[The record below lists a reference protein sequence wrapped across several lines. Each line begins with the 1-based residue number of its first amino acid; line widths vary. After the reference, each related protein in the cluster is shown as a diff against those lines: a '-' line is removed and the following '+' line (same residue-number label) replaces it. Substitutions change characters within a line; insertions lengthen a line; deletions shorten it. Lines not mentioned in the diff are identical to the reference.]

1 VSDQPGRR
9 VPDGADL
16 EGLVRRALHEEAASV
31 EPAGD
36 GLARI
41 REGVRETGSGDGTSS
56 GRRRMLLGLA
66 AAGVAILAGV
76 GVALAGRGDDS
87 TVATP
92 PTPTSAPTTAASA
105 TPSPSPSPS
114 ASTSPTGGAAA
125 SPTPSAGGGALPV
138 YYVADVA
145 GQTRLY
151 REFHAPPSAPGDAGR
166 AALEEM
172 LHAQPVDPDY
182 TSLWPRSTSVV
193 SYEVSDGNAT
203 VDLSSDAASVS
214 AGPEQTTAS
223 VQQLVY
229 TLTAADPS
237 VKRVRLLVGGQQVT
251 TLWGHPV
258 GDQPLQRAPAL
269 DVQGLI
275 WIIDPAQGTTSGS
288 PVTVRVYGTAFEGNV
303 VLKVFRGAT
312 EVEST
317 FVTTAMG
324 SFAEASTEIDLAPG
338 TYTLRAYDENA
349 KDGTLT
355 ERDSKDFTVR

>member
-1 VSDQPGRR
+1 MSDRPGAQG
-9 VPDGADL
+9 PDDL
-16 EGLVRRALHEEAASV
+16 EDVVRRALHEEAGSV

-36 GLARI
+36 GLTRI
-41 REGVRETGSGDGTSS
+41 REGVRDGGDGERL
-56 GRRRMLLGLA
+56 GRRRLLLALA
-66 AAGVAILAGV
+66 AAGVAVLAGV
-76 GVALAGRGDDS
+76 GVALSAGRGDDS

-92 PTPTSAPTTAASA
+92 PTPTSEPTA
-105 TPSPSPSPS
+105 T
-114 ASTSPTGGAAA
+114 A
-125 SPTPSAGGGALPV
+125 SPTPSASPSPSTSPTAGGAASPTPGTAQPGGGIPV

-145 GQTRLY
+145 GQTRIY
-151 REFHAPPSAPGDAGR
+151 REFHPPTASSGDPGR
-166 AALEEM
+166 LALEEM
-172 LHAQPVDPDY
+172 LHGQPVDPDY
-182 TSLWPRSTSVV
+182 TSLWPRSTSIV
-193 SYEVSDGNAT
+193 SYNVSDGTAT

-237 VKRVRLLVGGQQVT
+237 VKRVRLLVGGEQLT
-251 TLWGHPV
+251 ALWGHPV
-258 GDQPLQRAPAL
+258 GDQPLERAPAL

-288 PVTVRVYGTAFEGNV
+288 PVTVRVYGTGFEGNV

-312 EVEST
+312 QVEST

-324 SFAEASTEIDLAPG
+324 SFAEASTEVDLPPG
-338 TYTLRAYDENA
+338 QYTLRAYDEDA

-355 ERDSKDFTVR
+355 ERDSKDFMVR

>member
-1 VSDQPGRR
+1 MSGQPGRR
-9 VPDGADL
+9 VPDGTDL
-16 EGLVRRALHEEAASV
+16 EDLVRRALHEEAASV

-41 REGVRETGSGDGTSS
+41 REGVLDDGSGDGTGS
-56 GRRRMLLGLA
+56 GRRRMLLAVA
-66 AAGVAILAGV
+66 AAGVAVLAGV
-76 GVALAGRGDDS
+76 GVALAAGRGDDS

-92 PTPTSAPTTAASA
+92 PTPTSAPTTTASTA
-105 TPSPSPSPS
+105 PSPSPS
-114 ASTSPTGGAAA
+114 ASASPTGGGAG
-125 SPTPSAGGGALPV
+125 SPTASAGGALPV

-182 TSLWPRSTSVV
+182 TSLWPRSTSIV
-193 SYEVSDGNAT
+193 SYEVSDGTAT
-203 VDLSSDAASVS
+203 VDLSSDALSVS

-229 TLTAADPS
+229 TLTAADPA
-237 VKRVRLLVGGQQVT
+237 VKRVRLLVGGQQVK

-258 GDQPLQRAPAL
+258 GDQPLERAPAL

-303 VLKVFRGAT
+303 VLKVFRGAS

-317 FVTTAMG
+317 FVTAAMG

-338 TYTLRAYDENA
+338 TYSLRAYDENA

>member
-1 VSDQPGRR
+1 MSDRSGPAL
-9 VPDGADL
+9 PDDL
-16 EGLVRRALHEEAASV
+16 EDAVRRALHEEAASM

-41 REGVRETGSGDGTSS
+41 REGVRETSSGDGTGAG
-56 GRRRMLLGLA
+56 GRRTLLAVA

-76 GVALAGRGDDS
+76 GVALAGRGDDA

-92 PTPTSAPTTAASA
+92 PTPTSAPTTAVSA
-105 TPSPSPSPS
+105 TPTPSPSVS
-114 ASTSPTGGAAA
+114 A
-125 SPTPSAGGGALPV
+125 SPTAAGAGSPTASASGGALPV

-151 REFHAPPSAPGDAGR
+151 REFHAPSAAPADAGR

-172 LHAQPVDPDY
+172 LHGEPADPDY
-182 TSLWPRSTSVV
+182 TSLWPRSTSVI
-193 SYEVSDGNAT
+193 SYEVSDGTAT
-203 VDLSSDAASVS
+203 VDLSADAASAS

-229 TLTAADPS
+229 TLTAADPA
-237 VKRVRLLVGGQQVT
+237 VKRVRLLVGGQQVK

-338 TYTLRAYDENA
+338 TYSVRAYDENA
-349 KDGTLT
+349 EDGTLT

>member
-1 VSDQPGRR
+1 MSDRSGRR

-16 EGLVRRALHEEAASV
+16 EDLVRRSLHEEAGSV
-31 EPAGD
+31 EPSGD
-36 GLARI
+36 GLSRI
-41 REGVRETGSGDGTSS
+41 REGVRETGSGDGTAPRH
-56 GRRRMLLGLA
+56 RRALLAVA
-66 AAGVAILAGV
+66 AAGVAVLAGV

-87 TVATP
+87 TIATP
-92 PTPTSAPTTAASA
+92 PTPTSAPTTAASVA
-105 TPSPSPSPS
+105 PTPSPS
-114 ASTSPTGGAAA
+114 ASASPTASGAGSA
-125 SPTPSAGGGALPV
+125 TPSAGSAALPV

-151 REFHAPPSAPGDAGR
+151 REFHAPTTPPADAGR

-172 LHAQPVDPDY
+172 LHGEPADPDY
-182 TSLWPRSTSVV
+182 TSLWPRSTSIV
-193 SYEVSDGNAT
+193 SYEVSDGTAT
-203 VDLSSDAASVS
+203 VDLSSDATSAS

-229 TLTAADPS
+229 TLTAADPA
-237 VKRVRLLVGGQQVT
+237 VKRVRLLLGGQQVK

-258 GDQPLQRAPAL
+258 GDQPLERAPSL

-324 SFAEASTEIDLAPG
+324 SFAEASTQIDLAPG
-338 TYTLRAYDENA
+338 TYSLRAYDENA
-349 KDGTLT
+349 EDGTLT